1 MNYHRWSSLFRAYDL
16 ALGYNRAILIV
27 TALGAAL
34 GFMLAGGD
42 FRARAI
48 QTVVAGVTVFGAAA
62 LAKEVSPDAARAAVP
77 AAVAALPLIT
87 LSPPLAPLG
96 LFWLIGNARFLN
108 RTTGLPPKMTDII
121 VLLLATAA
129 LAWLVSP
136 LCVLLMAMALVL
148 DGLLPDGRRAHAG
161 LGLLIAVAA
170 AIWLTLDQRPAAPP
184 PWWLGAILL
193 SIAIGFMPVILNS
206 YQVLSVGDAT
216 GRPLQAARVQA
227 GQSFA
232 LSAGLFLASWLG
244 VPGVLLLGG
253 LWAALL
259 GVGVYHLLVGRA
271 RRAVPSL

>member
-1 MNYHRWSSLFRAYDL
+1 MNYHRWSSLLRGYDL
-16 ALGYNRAILIV
+16 ALGYNRAILLV
-27 TALGAAL
+27 TAAGAAL

-48 QTVVAGVTVFGAAA
+48 QAIVAGVTVFGAAA

-77 AAVAALPLIT
+77 AAVAALPLVT
-87 LSPPLAPLG
+87 LTPLLASLG

-108 RTTGLPPKMTDII
+108 RTTGLPPKMTDTI
-121 VLLLATAA
+121 VLLLASAA

-136 LCVLLMAMALVL
+136 LCALLMAMVLIL
-148 DGLLPDGRRAHAG
+148 DGLLPDGRRAHVG
-161 LGLLIAVAA
+161 LGLLIAVVA
-170 AIWLTLDQRPAAPP
+170 AIRLYFDQRPAAPP

-193 SIAIGFMPVILNS
+193 FIAVGFMPVILNS
-206 YQVLSVGDAT
+206 YQVSAVGDVT
-216 GRPLQAARVQA
+216 GRPLPPARVQA
-227 GQSFA
+227 GQSFV

-259 GVGVYHLLVGRA
+259 GVAVYHLLFVRTH
-271 RRAVPSL
+271 RSVPSL

>member
-27 TALGAAL
+27 SALGAAL

-48 QTVVAGVTVFGAAA
+48 QAVVAGVTVFGAAA
-62 LAKEVSPDAARAAVP
+62 LAKEVSPDASRAAVP
-77 AAVAALPLIT
+77 AAVAALPLVT

-96 LFWLIGNARFLN
+96 LFWLIGSVRFLN
-108 RTTGLPPKMTDII
+108 RTTGLPPKTTDTL

-136 LCVLLMAMALVL
+136 LCALLMALVLVL
-148 DGLLPDGRRAHAG
+148 DGLLPDGRRAHVG

-170 AIWLTLDQRPAAPP
+170 AVWLYLDQRPAAPP
-184 PWWLGAILL
+184 PWWLGAVLL
-193 SIAIGFMPVILNS
+193 SIAVGFMPVILNA
-206 YQVLSVGDAT
+206 YQVSAVGDAT
-216 GRPLQAARVQA
+216 GQPLWPARVQA

-232 LSAGLFLASWLG
+232 LSAGLFQASWLG
-244 VPGVLLLGG
+244 RPGVLLLGG

-259 GVGVYHLLVGRA
+259 GVAFYHLLFVRA
-271 RRAVPSL
+271 RRSVPSL